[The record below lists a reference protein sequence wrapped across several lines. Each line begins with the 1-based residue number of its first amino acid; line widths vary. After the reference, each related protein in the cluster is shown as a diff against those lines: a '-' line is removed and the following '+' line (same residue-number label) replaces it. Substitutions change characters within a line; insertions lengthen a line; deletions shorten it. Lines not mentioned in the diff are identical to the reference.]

1 MCTHAAYIP
10 SPKQPWSSFGTTSS
24 KDTCTHMDAY
34 TVLPITYKTI
44 GIKAEDNKCQKLAE
58 GEIRNY
64 KTLQGL
70 ASYPSV

>member
-1 MCTHAAYIP
+1 
-10 SPKQPWSSFGTTSS
+10 
-24 KDTCTHMDAY
+24 MDAY
-34 TVLPITYKTI
+34 TVLPITYKSI